1 MNTAHTTGY
10 SAQVRLHLVIGGQ
23 EFELGQ
29 IGPDRIILRE
39 SIEYPPGPAEVVM
52 HVNDIEDRW
61 QVYLPNGITANSREV
76 RTVPAVAASQ

>member
-1 MNTAHTTGY
+1 
-10 SAQVRLHLVIGGQ
+10 
-23 EFELGQ
+23 
-29 IGPDRIILRE
+29 
-39 SIEYPPGPAEVVM
+39 M